1 MKKRETTSNL
11 SLYSCVRYVCVSMYH
26 YDCVHICD
34 DGEWV
39 CDGTVLRMR
48 QNLYSYGLL
57 CNFEAYQYIRTSIS
71 D

>member
-1 MKKRETTSNL
+1 MKKEKQL
-11 SLYSCVRYVCVSMYH
+11 AIWVCVHVCATYVYH
-26 YDCVHICD
+26 YDGIHICD
-34 DGEWV
+34 DVEYV

-57 CNFEAYQYIRTSIS
+57 CIFEAYQYIRTSIS